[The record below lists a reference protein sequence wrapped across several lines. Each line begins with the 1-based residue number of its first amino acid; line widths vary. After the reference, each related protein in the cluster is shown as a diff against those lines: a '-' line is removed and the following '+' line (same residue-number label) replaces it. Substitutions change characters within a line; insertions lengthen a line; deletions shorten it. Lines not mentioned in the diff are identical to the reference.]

1 MRKEMTCPVTTVPQL
16 VLFFLDTVQ
25 TSHGYSAAT
34 SGQTREGFS
43 LILTSLYE
51 GWDAV
56 KFPGNSYVSLCW
68 VGLT

>member
-43 LILTSLYE
+43 LILTSL
-51 GWDAV
+51 
-56 KFPGNSYVSLCW
+56 
-68 VGLT
+68 